1 MKNSETKRPYQMS
14 KRAESAAQTEQS
26 IFAVTVALWR
36 ERPLADITLED
47 IAERA
52 GVSTRTIIRRYG
64 SKEGLFE
71 TCVRRSDSDM
81 ENNRDQAAV
90 GDVEDII
97 HCLLTDYEIH
107 GDAMVRTLAAEEQL
121 DVAKRVLKSG
131 REQHRE
137 WCKRMFAPFLP
148 APETAAYE
156 QELIA
161 FIAATELYLWKLLR
175 RDLKHSFS
183 DTRRTF
189 MRLVNGLIASQA
201 SSE

>member
-1 MKNSETKRPYQMS
+1 MKNIDTKRSYQMS
-14 KRAESAAQTEQS
+14 KRAESAAQTEHG
-26 IFAVTVALWR
+26 IFAATITLWR
-36 ERPLADITLED
+36 ERPLAEITLEE

-52 GVSTRTIIRRYG
+52 GVSTRTVIRRYG

-71 TCVRRSDSDM
+71 ACIKRSASDM
-81 ENNRDQAAV
+81 ESNRDLASV
-90 GDVEDII
+90 GDIEDII

-121 DVAKRVLKSG
+121 EVAKRVLKTG

-137 WCKRMFAPFLP
+137 WCARMFAPYLP
-148 APETAAYE
+148 DPQDSQYE
-156 QELIA
+156 QELMA

-175 RDLKHSFS
+175 RDLGHSFS

-189 MRLVNGLIASQA
+189 MRLVNGLLNSG
-201 SSE
+201 SRSV

>member
-1 MKNSETKRPYQMS
+1 MKKTEDKRPYQMS
-14 KRAESAAQTEQS
+14 KRAETAAQTERG

-36 ERPLADITLED
+36 ERPLGDITLEE

-71 TCVRRSDSDM
+71 TCVKRSSSDM
-81 ENNRDQAAV
+81 ENNRDQATV

-107 GDAMVRTLAAEEQL
+107 GDAMVRTLAAEDQL
-121 DVAKRVLKSG
+121 DVAKRVLVSG
-131 REQHRE
+131 REQHRA
-137 WCKRMFAPFLP
+137 WCERMFSPFLP
-148 APETAAYE
+148 EPADATYE

-175 RDLKHSFS
+175 RDLGHSFS

-189 MRLVNGLIASQA
+189 MRLVNGLIASG
-201 SSE
+201 SN

>member
-1 MKNSETKRPYQMS
+1 MKNIEAKRPYQMS
-14 KRAESAAQTEQS
+14 KRAESAAQTERS
-26 IFAVTVALWR
+26 IFSVTVALWQ
-36 ERPLADITLED
+36 ERPLGDITLED

-71 TCVRRSDSDM
+71 TCVKQNASDM
-81 ENNRDQAAV
+81 DNNRDQATV
-90 GDVEDII
+90 GDIEDII

-121 DVAKRVLKSG
+121 DVAKRVLQSG
-131 REQHRE
+131 RELHRE
-137 WCKRMFAPFLP
+137 WCKRMFAPLLP
-148 APETAAYE
+148 EPQAATYE

-161 FIAATELYLWKLLR
+161 FIAATDLYLWKLLR
-175 RDLKHSFS
+175 RDLGHSFS

-189 MRLVNGLIASQA
+189 MRLVNGLIANRESL
-201 SSE
+201 E